1 MTPAQHTALARLSD
15 GEWREGRALGRAG
28 VLAWLLRAD
37 LIRDDMSSNCM
48 EDRLWTITPD
58 GLDALNRAAS

>member
-28 VLAWLLRAD
+28 VLAWLMRAD
-37 LIRDDMSSNCM
+37 LSSACM

-58 GLDALNRAAS
+58 GLDALARVPE